1 MTSRN
6 PVTLC
11 RYHYDALD
19 QVAIS
24 ELANDD
30 RVQRFYQKNRLT
42 TQIQGHI
49 QHTLLHANDHLL
61 ALQRAHDRGLNC
73 ALLATTRQDSVIGT
87 PQSAFSY
94 TPYGHRHPQ
103 ANSMSLP
110 GFNGQQADRVTG
122 HYLLGNGYRAFNP
135 VLMRFN
141 SPDRLSPFG
150 EGGLNAYAYCAGDP
164 VNQEDSTG
172 HTPAFIKRAFRF
184 MGLIKKSPRAS
195 NPKMKNFT
203 LLNKGAYAFDDVIEG
218 QRRLNISAHGGR
230 SEGSDT
236 WKMVVDDK
244 VFSAVQVHSALK
256 TKGYDFES
264 YDRIRLI
271 FCHSADAG
279 PNSFAAQ
286 FATLTQKPVTGFT
299 GKVADNRSVEGVAK
313 KVADLRKEYPKQTDH
328 YLAKYY
334 SKRKQTILRPTDQDE
349 IVDFLPVMSR

>member
-1 MTSRN
+1 MSLIAQAQ
-6 PVTLC
+6 LC
-11 RYHYDALD
+11 RYYYDAMDRL
-19 QVAIS
+19 ARS
-24 ELANDD
+24 EL
-30 RVQRFYQKNRLT
+30 QGQISLKLFYKMNRLT
-42 TQIQGHI
+42 THIQGHT
-49 QHTLLHANDHLL
+49 QHTLLHADEQLL
-61 ALQRAHDRGLNC
+61 ALRVGQNQTITHV
-73 ALLATTRQDSVIGT
+73 LLATDQQASVIAT
-87 PQSAFSY
+87 PGERASF

-279 PNSFAAQ
+279 QNSFAAE
-286 FATLTQKPVTGFT
+286 FATLTQKPVTGFK

>member
-24 ELANDD
+24 ELANHD

-61 ALQRAHDRGLNC
+61 ALQSAHDRGLNC

-150 EGGLNAYAYCAGDP
+150 DGGLNAYAYCKGDP
-164 VNQEDSTG
+164 VNQIDPTG
-172 HTPAFIKRAFRF
+172 HIPAFMKPLSKFLSYMSTPSEAKDAFVSLKLSNKRTVFEEITVYDHTLESGQKQLVVNAHGARP
-184 MGLIKKSPRAS
+184 GIAS
-195 NPKMKNFT
+195 NST
-203 LLNKGAYAFDDVIEG
+203 LFAQQEHRGAEHLIAELKEQGTVFENYE
-218 QRRLNISAHGGR
+218 SAHIIACFSADTSMPFAEQFSRQTGLPTLGYKGVVSTQEKLKGNAMTIKILRKNLYELSSSKEHKARGKSFSYAPYWFGR
-230 SEGSDT
+230 S
-236 WKMVVDDK
+236 
-244 VFSAVQVHSALK
+244 
-256 TKGYDFES
+256 
-264 YDRIRLI
+264 
-271 FCHSADAG
+271 
-279 PNSFAAQ
+279 NSS
-286 FATLTQKPVTGFT
+286 T
-299 GKVADNRSVEGVAK
+299 SV
-313 KVADLRKEYPKQTDH
+313 
-328 YLAKYY
+328 
-334 SKRKQTILRPTDQDE
+334 
-349 IVDFLPVMSR
+349 

>member
-87 PQSAFSY
+87 PQLAFSY

-150 EGGLNAYAYCAGDP
+150 EGGLNAYAYCKGDP
-164 VNQEDSTG
+164 VNQVDPT
-172 HTPAFIKRAFRF
+172 
-184 MGLIKKSPRAS
+184 GLIPSFMKPFRKWLARVNTPPSEVKDAFVRLELSNKRTVRKEIDIYDRDIGPGQKQLVVNAHGALPGIADNSTLYADHQYIGAEHLSAELKKQGTVFENYR
-195 NPKMKNFT
+195 
-203 LLNKGAYAFDDVIEG
+203 
-218 QRRLNISAHGGR
+218 SAHII
-230 SEGSDT
+230 
-236 WKMVVDDK
+236 
-244 VFSAVQVHSALK
+244 A
-256 TKGYDFES
+256 
-264 YDRIRLI
+264 
-271 FCHSADAG
+271 CHSADTRV
-279 PNSFAAQ
+279 PFAEQ
-286 FATLTQKPVTGFT
+286 FSRQTGLPTLGYQGIVNAAEKLSGDAITIEIMHKNLYARSSSKKDKARSARFSYSPVWFGRRDSST
-299 GKVADNRSVEGVAK
+299 A
-313 KVADLRKEYPKQTDH
+313 L
-328 YLAKYY
+328 
-334 SKRKQTILRPTDQDE
+334 
-349 IVDFLPVMSR
+349 

>member
-19 QVAIS
+19 QLAIS
-24 ELANDD
+24 ELANHD

-61 ALQRAHDRGLNC
+61 ALQSAHDRGLNC

-150 EGGLNAYAYCAGDP
+150 EGGLNAYAYCKGDP
-164 VNQEDSTG
+164 VNQVDPT
-172 HTPAFIKRAFRF
+172 
-184 MGLIKKSPRAS
+184 GLIPSFMKPFRKWLARVNTPPSEAKDAFVRLELSNKRTIRKEIDIYDRDIGPGQKQLVVNAHGALPGIADNSTLYADHQYIGAEHLSAELKKQGTVFE
-195 NPKMKNFT
+195 NYK
-203 LLNKGAYAFDDVIEG
+203 
-218 QRRLNISAHGGR
+218 SAHII
-230 SEGSDT
+230 
-236 WKMVVDDK
+236 
-244 VFSAVQVHSALK
+244 A
-256 TKGYDFES
+256 
-264 YDRIRLI
+264 
-271 FCHSADAG
+271 CHSADTRM
-279 PNSFAAQ
+279 PFAEQ
-286 FATLTQKPVTGFT
+286 FSRQTGLPTLGYQGIVNAAEKLSGNAITIEIMHKNLYARSSSKKDKARGARFSYSPVWFGQRDSST
-299 GKVADNRSVEGVAK
+299 E
-313 KVADLRKEYPKQTDH
+313 L
-328 YLAKYY
+328 
-334 SKRKQTILRPTDQDE
+334 
-349 IVDFLPVMSR
+349 